1 MSRNL
6 TYDQWLPYKTY
17 EKHECDIKCKDGNI
31 IKHVYPNAGF
41 FQACCGKTW
50 RKRLMVNE
58 KNVVEIMYRRY
69 YQNALCNGNC
79 NEVKD
84 DEIKDEKS

>member
-6 TYDQWLPYKTY
+6 IYDQWLPFTQY

-41 FQACCGKTW
+41 FAGCCGK
-50 RKRLMVNE
+50 KRFRVNE
-58 KNVVEIMYRRY
+58 KNVAEIMYRQY
-69 YQNALCNGNC
+69 YQNDLCNGDC
-79 NEVKD
+79 NK
-84 DEIKDEKS
+84 KEKK